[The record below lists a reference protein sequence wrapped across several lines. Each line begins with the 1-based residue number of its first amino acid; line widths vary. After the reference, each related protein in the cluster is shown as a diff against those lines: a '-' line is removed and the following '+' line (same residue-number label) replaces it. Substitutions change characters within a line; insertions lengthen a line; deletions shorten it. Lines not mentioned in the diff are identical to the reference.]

1 MISRRI
7 RRNYRPHSTALRS
20 WNSFKTRTLDP
31 RECLGRPQGG
41 VGQRVGE
48 VALFTTFSISCAFP
62 NSSSLSK
69 SSTSKSPLSKSFCL
83 CSYEKRRCACIHPS
97 PCFLET
103 RSSMAASMAA
113 SASSSSFFHL
123 AIVAVDT
130 IEMHDRLGGL
140 AALARMMEE
149 RDDKRHSF

>member
-1 MISRRI
+1 
-7 RRNYRPHSTALRS
+7 
-20 WNSFKTRTLDP
+20 
-31 RECLGRPQGG
+31 
-41 VGQRVGE
+41 
-48 VALFTTFSISCAFP
+48 
-62 NSSSLSK
+62 
-69 SSTSKSPLSKSFCL
+69 
-83 CSYEKRRCACIHPS
+83 
-97 PCFLET
+97 
-103 RSSMAASMAA
+103 MAASMAA